1 MELKEPLSFEKQIE
15 KLKSHGM
22 VMEDEARVKEILAEI
37 NYYRFTGYT
46 LQYRKNPDE
55 SDYIEGLPFEK
66 AYHIYQLNVHMR
78 LDYIIRNLILRQD
91 SQNSF

>member
-55 SDYIEGLPFEK
+55 SDFVDINKK
-66 AYHIYQLNVHMR
+66 AHDLGISYGQYVALYMN
-78 LDYIIRNLILRQD
+78 NK
-91 SQNSF
+91 

>member
-22 VMEDEARVKEILAEI
+22 VMGDEAKVKEILAEI

-55 SDYIEGLPFEK
+55 SDYIVNIP
-66 AYHIYQLNVHMR
+66 VR
-78 LDYIIRNLILRQD
+78 
-91 SQNSF
+91 